1 MTTTHDPKTTEL
13 NTYKKYLTRRC
24 LDSIRTEYNT
34 SLTTGAKSLDFVKS
48 AVDIAVSVP
57 TGVYDIIANFLAW
70 IPRKGDNCDI
80 LDITNVK
87 YARYGMMVYD
97 KQETWRAAQ
106 VLEVTYPFTD
116 TPAFLI
122 HYKSWGSRYDDII
135 SAVGLDRIQ
144 PAFSKTPNWRP
155 KVKRG
160 DNLEFLIPNRF
171 DERYWRVGVV
181 LKNEFGKLDLMTVE
195 NLESLYTKRRIEHFK
210 YKHNSTL
217 DEYYTG
223 YSNSRTLMYN
233 HKVYLY
239 KNIDIHSEMLAFQGT
254 HLTRNFPKR
263 DQYKELYN
271 KISRQLGYRK
281 II

>member
-1 MTTTHDPKTTEL
+1 MTTHDPKTEL

-24 LDSIRTEYNT
+24 LDSIRTEYT
-34 SLTTGAKSLDFVKS
+34 SLTTGAKPVKS

-80 LDITNVK
+80 LDITNVNYMK
-87 YARYGMMVYD
+87 YGMMVYD

-181 LKNEFGKLDLMTVE
+181 LKNKLGKLDLMTVE
-195 NLESLYTKRRIEHFK
+195 NLESSVQVILYAKSSSDRLELLRKTGVNGLSISQDADLKEIRKALPKGFPIQG
-210 YKHNSTL
+210 NL
-217 DEYYTG
+217 D
-223 YSNSRTLMYN
+223 
-233 HKVYLY
+233 
-239 KNIDIHSEMLAFQGT
+239 
-254 HLTRNFPKR
+254 P
-263 DQYKELYN
+263 ELLETN
-271 KISRQLGYRK
+271 PIV
-281 II
+281 

>member
-1 MTTTHDPKTTEL
+1 MMTTTHDIKPGL
-13 NTYKKYLTRRC
+13 NTYKKYLTRQC
-24 LDSIRTEYNT
+24 LNSIRSKYHT
-34 SLTTGAKSLDFVKS
+34 SLTKGGKPLDCVKS
-48 AVDIAVSVP
+48 AVDIAVSVS

-70 IPRKGDNCDI
+70 IPRKGDSCDV
-80 LDITNVK
+80 LDITNVNYMK
-87 YARYGMMVYD
+87 YGMMVYD
-97 KQETWRAAQ
+97 KQETWRPAQ

-122 HYKSWGSRYDDII
+122 HYKSWDSRYDDII

-160 DNLEFLIPNRF
+160 DKLEFLIPNRF

-181 LKNEFGKLDLMTVE
+181 LKNELGKLDLMTVE
-195 NLESLYTKRRIEHFK
+195 NLESPYTKRRIEHFK
-210 YKHNSTL
+210 HEHNSTL

-223 YSNSRTLMYN
+223 YSNSRTLIYN

-271 KISRQLGYRK
+271 KISRQFGYTK

>member
-1 MTTTHDPKTTEL
+1 MIQQK
-13 NTYKKYLTRRC
+13 
-24 LDSIRTEYNT
+24 
-34 SLTTGAKSLDFVKS
+34 
-48 AVDIAVSVP
+48 
-57 TGVYDIIANFLAW
+57 
-70 IPRKGDNCDI
+70 
-80 LDITNVK
+80 
-87 YARYGMMVYD
+87 
-97 KQETWRAAQ
+97 TWRAAQ

-116 TPAFLI
+116 TPAFRI

-181 LKNEFGKLDLMTVE
+181 LKNELGKLDLMTVE
-195 NLESLYTKRRIEHFK
+195 NLESPYTKRRIEHFK
-210 YKHNSTL
+210 HEHNSTL

-223 YSNSRTLMYN
+223 YSNSRTLIYN

-239 KNIDIHSEMLAFQGT
+239 KNIDIHSEMLAFPGT
-254 HLTRNFPKR
+254 HLTKNFPKR

-271 KISRQLGYRK
+271 KISRQFGYTK